1 MQRVGIWVRAALAVL
16 TATVVSGTEPA
27 AAKPCNTSPCLVP
40 GDHSLTLQSGEATRT
55 FEMHIP
61 ASYDGRKAVPF
72 VIDLHGLLATTA
84 DQRGL
89 SGQLAESD
97 RRGFIV
103 AWPQGLSNSWN
114 GYNCCGDSRT
124 NNVDDVAF
132 LRAVVAA
139 VKERANINADRVYA
153 TGLSNGGNM
162 AFRLGCEAADVF
174 KAIASVSQMLN
185 QPERCHPSRPRS
197 VYAYHGLLD
206 YLAPYAGNPAF
217 GFQSADQ
224 SFASWAT
231 INGCSGTPEHVA
243 VTALSGADIFRTCAE
258 DTEVG
263 LITLTT
269 AAHIAYNNQEGFN
282 IAKHM
287 WDTVFSR

>member
-1 MQRVGIWVRAALAVL
+1 MVGLSTQAKLVLAACAAALGL
-16 TATVVSGTEPA
+16 ISA
-27 AAKPCNTSPCLVP
+27 AQAKPCNPASCLPV
-40 GDHSLTLQSGEATRT
+40 GDHVISLTSGGAQRS
-55 FEMHIP
+55 FQLHIP
-61 ASYDGRKAVPF
+61 ATYNRQRPVPL
-72 VIDLHGLLATTA
+72 VIDLHGLLATSN
-84 DQRGL
+84 DQKGL

-103 AWPQGLSNSWN
+103 AWPDGLSNSWN

-124 NNVDDVAF
+124 NNVDDVGF
-132 LRAVVAA
+132 PRAVVSTI
-139 VKERANINADRVYA
+139 KDRANIDADRVYA
-153 TGLSNGGNM
+153 TGLSNGANM
-162 AFRLGCEAADVF
+162 AYRLGCEAADVF
-174 KAIASVSQMLN
+174 KAVGGVSQMLN
-185 QPERCHPSRPRS
+185 RPDLCHPVRALS
-197 VYAYHGLLD
+197 VYQYHGLLD

-231 INGCSGTPEHVA
+231 INGCTGTPEHA
-243 VTALSGADIFRTCAE
+243 TLTALSGADIFRTCAGG
-258 DTEVG
+258 TEVG

-282 IAKHM
+282 IAGHM

>member
-1 MQRVGIWVRAALAVL
+1 MQRIGMLARAAIAVL
-16 TATVVSGTEPA
+16 LAMAVAGVAPA
-27 AAKPCNTSPCLVP
+27 AAKPCNPSACLGP
-40 GDHSLTLQSGEATRT
+40 GDHTLTLQSGGVERS
-55 FEMHIP
+55 FELHIP
-61 ASYDGRKAVPF
+61 ASYDGRKPVPF
-72 VIDLHGLLATTA
+72 VIDMHGLLATTA
-84 DQRGL
+84 DQKGL

-124 NNVDDVAF
+124 NDIDDVAF
-132 LRAVVAA
+132 LRSVVSL
-139 VKERANINADRVYA
+139 VKQRANINDDRVYA

-174 KAIASVSQMLN
+174 KAIGSVSQMLN
-185 QPERCHPSRPRS
+185 QPERCHPSTPRS

-231 INGCSGTPEHVA
+231 INRCTGTPEHVA
-243 VTALSGADIFRTCAE
+243 VTSVSGADIFRTCANG
-258 DTEVG
+258 TEVG

-282 IAKHM
+282 IARHM
-287 WDTVFSR
+287 WDTVFSK